1 MPNNSPGDYSKMA
14 ENDVETGAP
23 EAAAAEETPILSI
36 ITQYVKDMSFEN
48 PNAPASLNPELAQPT
63 VELGINVQAKA
74 LTAENYEIELRIQA
88 TAKHDDKTAFIIE
101 LVYGG
106 LFLIKNFPPEAL
118 EMVCMIEC
126 PRLIFPFA
134 RRVVSD
140 ASRDGGFSPLQLDP
154 IDFAGLFQAHKAQEM
169 QKDTAGNA

>member
-1 MPNNSPGDYSKMA
+1 MA
-14 ENDVETGAP
+14 ENETETGATVAP
-23 EAAAAEETPILSI
+23 EGQEGPVLSI
-36 ITQYVKDMSFEN
+36 ITQYVKDLSFEN
-48 PNAPASLNPELAQPT
+48 PNAPASLNPELSQPT

-74 LTAENYEIELRIQA
+74 LTPENYEIELRIQA
-88 TAKHDDKTAFIIE
+88 TAKHEDQTAFIIE

-106 LFLIKNFPPEAL
+106 LFLLKNFPPEAL

-134 RRVVSD
+134 RRVISD

-154 IDFAGLFQAHKAQEM
+154 IDFAGLFQAHKTKEAQAAAAG
-169 QKDTAGNA
+169 TA